1 MFSIGKPSPFCK
13 FDVFRCFCKCNQ
25 YILNMQISI
34 VNDLVAYVKRVGGAR
49 CDRTVKS
56 PIQLN
61 VAL

>member
-1 MFSIGKPSPFCK
+1 
-13 FDVFRCFCKCNQ
+13 
-25 YILNMQISI
+25 MQISI

-61 VAL
+61 AAL